1 MIDITLTDDQAY
13 KVVLE
18 TMKYEYA
25 NMKDEAIKI
34 MQMDNIKPYHQENL
48 AQTQKYMKALEVTI
62 QLYSTPQDFDK
73 WMKNER

>member
-1 MIDITLTDDQAY
+1 MINIRLTDDQAY
-13 KVVLE
+13 QIVLE

-34 MQMDNIKPYHQENL
+34 MQMDNIKPYHQEDL
-48 AQTQKYMKALEVTI
+48 AQCQKYMKALEVTI
-62 QLYSTPQDFDK
+62 QLYSVPQDFEK